1 MSQQMT
7 NKIFHTTTRQR
18 KSLNSLLHGPHST
31 TWNDAVTNELGRL
44 AQGIYNTKGNNVIAF
59 IIKSNVP
66 SDRIVT
72 YANMVCDYIPH
83 RQEKYR
89 VRLTVGGD
97 RLTYNDDVSSPTASL
112 LETKLLLNSTISDAS
127 KRARIMILDIKD
139 FPLQTLMERPEYMRI
154 HSKYFSQDMKIS
166 IIFHHWLL
174 KMNLFTAK
182 LNVECMVKASYSTCL

>member
-1 MSQQMT
+1 MT
-7 NKIFHTTTRQR
+7 NKMFHTTTRQR

-83 RQEKYR
+83 KEENYR
-89 VRLTVGGD
+89 VRLTVGGN
-97 RLTYNDDVSSPTASL
+97 LLPYSDDDSSPAAFL
-112 LETKLLLNSTISDAS
+112 LETKLLLNSTISDTS
-127 KRARIMILDIKD
+127 KGARFITLDIKD
-139 FPLQTLMERPEYMRI
+139 
-154 HSKYFSQDMKIS
+154 
-166 IIFHHWLL
+166 
-174 KMNLFTAK
+174 
-182 LNVECMVKASYSTCL
+182 YS